1 MIETLQTKHVWN
13 FFVSW
18 RANGSFSASLGVI
31 VHCPHGIGCEEIH
44 CPHGVNKIVYG
55 RTIIGNDKLW
65 LALDK
70 TVSHRELFF

>member
-18 RANGSFSASLGVI
+18 RVNGLFSASLGVI
-31 VHCPHGIGCEEIH
+31 VHR
-44 CPHGVNKIVYG
+44 PHGVNKIVYR

-65 LALDK
+65 LASDK